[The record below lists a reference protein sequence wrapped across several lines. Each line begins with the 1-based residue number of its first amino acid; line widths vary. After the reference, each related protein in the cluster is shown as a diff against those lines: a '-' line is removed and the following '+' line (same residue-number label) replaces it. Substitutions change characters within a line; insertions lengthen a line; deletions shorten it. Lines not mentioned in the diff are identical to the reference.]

1 MLYDARLTALDLV
14 DAVVVIRRAGVDV
27 FRFIN
32 GGRQVGLGG
41 FLGQVG
47 ARDLNLQARLVG
59 GSCYDV
65 KVL

>member
-1 MLYDARLTALDLV
+1 MLYDARLAALDLV
-14 DAVVVIRRAGVDV
+14 DAVVVVGGAGVDV
-27 FRFIN
+27 LRFVN

-47 ARDLNLQARLVG
+47 ARDLNLQARLVR
-59 GSCYDV
+59 GSRYDV